1 MFRSLFGMCQTFI
14 CFYCLSMTF
23 EWGVNRR
30 QIMYHKNIDFILK
43 QMTYESITLFRAITM
58 FCKTDIIMQNILHI
72 QYDIWEIFHKIL
84 TVPQNIVMAMNN
96 VMSTIQG

>member
-1 MFRSLFGMCQTFI
+1 
-14 CFYCLSMTF
+14 MTF
-23 EWGVNRR
+23 EWGVDRR

-72 QYDIWEIFHKIL
+72 QYEYEKY
-84 TVPQNIVMAMNN
+84 
-96 VMSTIQG
+96 STKY